1 MTVIQESQDVSGS
14 SRSTSPEIPYLNQ
27 PQPLAARTHQKMNDE
42 VKLREKDTVHTPI
55 LSGSKKKCDEK
66 ETHGEV
72 ESVGECVRSQN
83 DGEGALK
90 KIKKLKLAKK
100 TKRTSQSET
109 ENSDIAIAGSADGNR
124 DELPDSNVTGS
135 ADRVISDSSDTLAE
149 GAKRKDKKKRLEKKR
164 VAEGDAT
171 IIPSSQTDA
180 ETDHQTSESSSDS
193 WMSEEEIES
202 QATTTK
208 SLTAP
213 QTKVKDRSTESQLE
227 KEQDGAEGDNDSSA
241 SVPVSD
247 SQERPVEKKENKHKK
262 IKKRKG
268 KSHTNS
274 SNESQ
279 TEEKMNG
286 FVLQNTGGDI
296 LRSVD
301 RPSCVTDY
309 NTTDFNS
316 DCSHATTLSQDQT
329 KKRKKKQ
336 KKRVKIRAV
345 SEAKPRDI
353 PSQLHT
359 SQSMDPKSPSSVT
372 PTKATSSPAH
382 DALSQ
387 ASKGR
392 GVFLKPSAAP
402 PGKPSMTA
410 TALQLSPAA
419 KISNSDG
426 NRATPKGN
434 SLSVFSVT
442 GTYNAH

>member
-55 LSGSKKKCDEK
+55 ISGSKKKCDEK
-66 ETHGEV
+66 ETRGVV

-90 KIKKLKLAKK
+90 KNKKLKLTKK
-100 TKRTSQSET
+100 TKRTSQSEM

-124 DELPDSNVTGS
+124 DQLPDSNVTG
-135 ADRVISDSSDTLAE
+135 RVISDSSDTLAE
-149 GAKRKDKKKRLEKKR
+149 GAKRKDKKKRLKKKR
-164 VAEGDAT
+164 VVESDAT

-180 ETDHQTSESSSDS
+180 ETGHQTSESSSDS

-202 QATTTK
+202 QVTTK
-208 SLTAP
+208 SLKAP
-213 QTKVKDRSTESQLE
+213 QTKVKDRSTKSQLE
-227 KEQDGAEGDNDSSA
+227 KEQDGAESDNDSSA

-268 KSHTNS
+268 TSHTNS

-286 FVLQNTGGDI
+286 FVSQNTGGDM

-301 RPSCVTDY
+301 GPSCVTDY

-382 DALSQ
+382 DAPSQ
-387 ASKGR
+387 GR
-392 GVFLKPSAAP
+392 EVKGVFLKPSTAP

-419 KISNSDG
+419 KISNSNG